1 MAVDYESQYIGC
13 PEQHNKPNE
22 PNEHN
27 NTVDRVQG

>member
-22 PNEHN
+22 PN